1 VSSVVNAAS
10 LASGPL
16 VGGSLST
23 VLGSNLAGTNVSVT
37 FDGNPAT
44 LLYTGASQINLQVPM
59 AVASQ
64 TSSTM
69 VVTVNGASSAP
80 QTLPVSP
87 AWPAI
92 FSGGVLNQDY
102 SVNGPGLG
110 AKAGS
115 ILQIFLT
122 GIPANAAVT
131 AVIGSQMNLT
141 PLYAGPAPG
150 IPGVQQVNVAVPAGA
165 GGGGSTQVAV
175 CAAAGGR
182 QFCSTGLPL
191 YVQ

>member
-1 VSSVVNAAS
+1 
-10 LASGPL
+10 
-16 VGGSLST
+16 
-23 VLGSNLAGTNVSVT
+23 VLGSNLAGSNVSVT
-37 FDGNPAT
+37 FDGNAAT

-59 AVASQ
+59 AIASQ
-64 TSSTM
+64 TGSTM
-69 VVTVNGASSAP
+69 VVTVNGVSSAP

-92 FSGGVLNQDY
+92 FAGGVLNQDY
-102 SVNGPGLG
+102 SVNGPGSG
-110 AKAGS
+110 AKPGS
-115 ILQIFLT
+115 VLQIFLT
-122 GIPANAAVT
+122 GIPANAVVT
-131 AVIGSQMNLT
+131 AVIGNQTNLT

-175 CAAAGGR
+175 CATAGGR